1 MYLLKQASSWS
12 IFQFLNLPIQH
23 LINDICERICGRLLE
38 GLQLC
43 DHPLLV
49 LGRHA
54 ALPANQQYCRI
65 AARLVYQS
73 PSFGPGTPQGMFWY
87 RGELIYNLQALPHHL
102 GCVQQHTLLACYA
115 VSRWSC
121 CRNIFQSALPDLPH
135 QRRKVILVT
144 SMNTT
149 VASFVKAASCMVTA
163 ISVCWRECCPVALSR
178 LPGCVLQSFPF

>member
-1 MYLLKQASSWS
+1 MTYVSASVDGCLKAFSCVTTPFWYLAGMLPCQLISSTVALLQDLS
-12 IFQFLNLPIQH
+12 PKA
-23 LINDICERICGRLLE
+23 RLL
-38 GLQLC
+38 GLVRRKVRSGTEARSSTIC
-43 DHPLLV
+43 KHCPITW
-49 LGRHA
+49 G
-54 ALPANQQYCRI
+54 ALSNR
-65 AARLVYQS
+65 
-73 PSFGPGTPQGMFWY
+73 
-87 RGELIYNLQALPHHL
+87 
-102 GCVQQHTLLACYA
+102 TLLACYA

-163 ISVCWRECCPVALSR
+163 ISVCWRERCPVALSR